1 MCAWN
6 ATRFSASL
14 LLVVYVEPTEL
25 RSSKPPG
32 GSSGSDLRDGL
43 LVSASSGSM
52 EQGEG
57 VSMLRQQHV
66 QFTPPTDRGQS
77 CAGPPHAEPFLVLA

>member
-1 MCAWN
+1 M
-6 ATRFSASL
+6 RGMRRVSRL
-14 LLVVYVEPTEL
+14 LFYWLFYW
-25 RSSKPPG
+25 SSKPPG

-43 LVSASSGSM
+43 LVSASSASM

-57 VSMLRQQHV
+57 VSMLGQQHV

-77 CAGPPHAEPFLVLA
+77 CWGPPHVEPFLVLA